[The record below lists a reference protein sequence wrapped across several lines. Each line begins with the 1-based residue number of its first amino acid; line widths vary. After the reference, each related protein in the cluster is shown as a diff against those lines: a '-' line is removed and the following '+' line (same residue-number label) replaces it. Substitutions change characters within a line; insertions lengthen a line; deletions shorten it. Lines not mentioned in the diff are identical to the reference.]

1 MSEKAINPWLK
12 SGLELGPPILFF
24 IAYMRFQDA
33 SLSVGSTQNT
43 TVSSS

>member
-24 IAYMRFQDA
+24 IA
-33 SLSVGSTQNT
+33 
-43 TVSSS
+43 